1 MSGYL
6 DGLGRVGRRV
16 FREALAVNAEATAQ
30 EWAENSQDVYRGEF
44 VPVRD
49 PAAIEALRRVYEV
62 VLRRGGVDH
71 VERISPDAALSFPSQ
86 ADFVKPS
93 PVFAYFGYGFVTG
106 DYSMSIEEFA
116 RERLQLGAWL
126 AAGVDREGFCRFAV
140 LVRPGDQSPEF
151 DRTGRHDAMRL
162 LAFNTLDPAARA
174 AFFRNVKQQEK
185 GG

>member
-16 FREALAVNAEATAQ
+16 FREALAMNAEATAQ

-71 VERISPDAALSFPSQ
+71 VERISPAAALAFPSQ

-93 PVFAYFGYGFVTG
+93 PVLGWFGYVFATG
-106 DYSMSIEEFA
+106 DDSMGIEEYSHK
-116 RERLQLGAWL
+116 RQQIGAWL
-126 AAGVDREGFCRFAV
+126 SAGVDREGICRFSV
-140 LVRPGDQSPEF
+140 LVRPGEQTPEF
-151 DRTGRHDAMRL
+151 DRMGRHDAMRL
-162 LAFNTLDPAARA
+162 LAFNTLDPRARA
-174 AFFRNVKQQEK
+174 AFFRNTKQEGR